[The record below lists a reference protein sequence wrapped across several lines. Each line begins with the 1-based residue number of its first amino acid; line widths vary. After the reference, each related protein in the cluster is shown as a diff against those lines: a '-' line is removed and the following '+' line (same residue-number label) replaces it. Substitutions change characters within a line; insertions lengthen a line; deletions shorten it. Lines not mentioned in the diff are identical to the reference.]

1 MVTILPKD
9 ENSWSDIGERF
20 AGGLSNQYM
29 NRSDEM
35 ALQKAVQDL
44 GPNASARDVLN
55 AVTGAKTYGN
65 EAKKSFMEN
74 IMGAERLDIAQKQAK
89 TNQDL
94 ATAKKTIA
102 DAKATEETNKVT
114 RERDSVRNIVS
125 QLDLPE
131 EQKEAL
137 GESLSQRA
145 AEDLLKDQ
153 LKPAKADQLTPFQ
166 KKVQE
171 KNAEE
176 YINLTKEIPKL
187 ESTLGDIAYAR
198 QLSNELG
205 TSGVVTGALGLSS
218 KAKELEGVSFTL
230 MEPIVKIFNPSG
242 PIAQQ
247 KLKMI
252 QDKYVISGSDAP
264 WTKKAKL
271 NAIERFAKQALGR
284 AQQKLELIKK
294 YDGNPPE
301 SVLNNFDRESD
312 TVSDAMLDYDLVG
325 EEADIP
331 NLPPAGEYKGD
342 EIESADGTTYIS
354 DGTRWLKK

>member
-1 MVTILPKD
+1 MVTVVEGD
-9 ENSWSDIGERF
+9 NSWADAFRDLGS
-20 AGGLSNQYM
+20 GLVKGYT

-44 GPNASARDVLN
+44 GPNASARDIIN

-65 EAKKSFMEN
+65 ESKQNFFKN
-74 IMGAERLDIAQKQAK
+74 VMGAEKLDLLQKQAK
-89 TNQDL
+89 TQQDI

-102 DAKATEETNKVT
+102 DAKAAEETNKPI
-114 RERDSVRNIVS
+114 RERNNVKNIVNE
-125 QLDLPE
+125 LDIPE
-131 EQKEAL
+131 DQKVAL
-137 GESLSQRA
+137 GEALSQSA
-145 AEDLLKDQ
+145 AEDLLKQQ
-153 LKPAKADQLTPFQ
+153 LKPENTDKLTPFQ

-176 YINLTKEIPKL
+176 YINLTKEIPKI

-205 TSGVVTGALGLSS
+205 TSGTVGGALGLSK

-252 QDKYVISGSDAP
+252 QDKYVISASDAP

-271 NAIERFAKQALGR
+271 DALERFAKQALGR

-301 SVLNNFDRESD
+301 SVINNFDKESD
-312 TVSDAMLDYDLVG
+312 TISDAMLDYDIIG
-325 EEADIP
+325 EEANIP
-331 NLPPAGEYKGD
+331 NLPPAGEYKGE
-342 EIESADGTTYIS
+342 EIESADGTTYLS